1 MNTVVIGEALVELA
15 WRAGSTHI
23 SPHQSGSPVA
33 VGLHLLG
40 RQVTLMTCWGD
51 DLPGELVRAYL
62 DSIGVEVLRMQSASG
77 RTTIA
82 FAHLDETNGSARYD
96 FLATWD
102 QVDIPIPPHTTL
114 VHTGSLAAVV
124 EPGAAGVIEAC
135 RAHRSRPGRAVSVD
149 LNVRPA
155 VLPDRDAYRTRAE
168 RLVAA
173 ADLVKAGDEDLAWL
187 YPQLTPEAAGQALL
201 ALGPRLV
208 VVAHGTR
215 GATALTTRHHVTVPA
230 PKTPVVDTI
239 GADDAFQ
246 ACLLDALL
254 QTDGTA
260 QLPTTPTELETA
272 LRRCVTAGALTCARA
287 GAQLPTAEEITAAQ
301 AADDA
306 VRAQKPAPGLHVMGS

>member
-1 MNTVVIGEALVELA
+1 MNTVVIGEALADLA

-23 SPHQSGSPVA
+23 SPHPGGSPVA
-33 VGLHLLG
+33 VGLHRLG

-62 DSIGVEVLRMQSASG
+62 DSIGLEVIRMQSASG

-82 FAHLDETNGSARYD
+82 LACLDEGNGSARYD

-102 QVDIPIPPHTTL
+102 QVDIPIPPDTTL

-124 EPGAAGVIEAC
+124 EPGGTRVIEVC
-135 RAHRSRPGRAVSVD
+135 GAHRSRPGRAVSVD

-155 VLPDRDAYRTRAE
+155 VLPDRDAYRERAE

-173 ADLVKAGDEDLAWL
+173 ADLVKAGEEDLAWL
-187 YPQLTPEAAGQALL
+187 YPRLTPEAAGQALL

-208 VVAHGTR
+208 VVTRGDR
-215 GATALTTRHHVTVPA
+215 GATALTTRHQVTVPA

-239 GADDAFQ
+239 GAEDAFQ

-254 QTDGTA
+254 QPDGTVH
-260 QLPTTPTELETA
+260 LPATPTELETA

-287 GAQLPTAEEITAAQ
+287 GAQLPTADEITAAQ
-301 AADDA
+301 TAEDAAP
-306 VRAQKPAPGLHVMGS
+306 AQKPTPGPRVTGS